1 MSFIFAV
8 GRILQYLWPFISEI
22 FFENKPFKKI
32 VLENKTK
39 VVLLTLL
46 FLSIALNFGLST
58 TVHKLITN
66 GLPET
71 VAVKPVEKTKP
82 KPPDKEFEEEL
93 SRTLNRLDE
102 IYK

>member
-32 VLENKTK
+32 VLENKTIL
-39 VVLLTLL
+39 VLLTLL
-46 FLSIALNFGLST
+46 FLSGALHWVSFAT
-58 TVHKLITN
+58 IHKLITN

-71 VAVKPVEKTKP
+71 VAAKPVEKTKP

-93 SRTLNRLDE
+93 NRTLDRLDE